1 MGFGTAGGI
10 GDQADGSELC
20 IKNCIYALLASFLG
34 DWTLLLVVS
43 SLLRCAPLFYIY
55 IFYESKDT
63 CIKLKTRNKCHYQ
76 EIEINLSLFI
86 LVMYTIAYMYW
97 LI

>member
-43 SLLRCAPLFYIY
+43 SLLRCAPLFFYIY
-55 IFYESKDT
+55 FMKARI
-63 CIKLKTRNKCHYQ
+63 HV
-76 EIEINLSLFI
+76 LS
-86 LVMYTIAYMYW
+86 
-97 LI
+97 